1 MQVLGIAD
9 AGSGDTL
16 EAARTL
22 LHLPL
27 HSQAFANLE
36 DGTKRALG
44 LMLQS
49 LDAVSTTVSRMRSAA
64 DGIRAALD
72 HVRAV
77 PNPSAAGGSRA
88 DSGGGAAGAKKK
100 FEFSYDYGESPTT
113 ACERLLLLGRVP
125 HDTDGAAASH
135 GSHEPAADVRRDILQ
150 RQHLHRTRWRR
161 ALRRRP
167 NGRQRCR
174 PGRVAR
180 DGPAAA
186 SRVPRSCG

>member
-77 PNPSAAGGSRA
+77 PNPSPAGGSRA
-88 DSGGGAAGAKKK
+88 DSEGAAGAKKK
-100 FEFSYDYGESPTT
+100 FEFSYDYGECLTLAVS
-113 ACERLLLLGRVP
+113 CW
-125 HDTDGAAASH
+125 AAPLTPMALRC
-135 GSHEPAADVRRDILQ
+135 SHEPAADVR
-150 RQHLHRTRWRR
+150 
-161 ALRRRP
+161 
-167 NGRQRCR
+167 
-174 PGRVAR
+174 
-180 DGPAAA
+180 
-186 SRVPRSCG
+186 

>member
-1 MQVLGIAD
+1 MLGIAD

-77 PNPSAAGGSRA
+77 PNPSAGGGGGSRA
-88 DSGGGAAGAKKK
+88 DSGGAAGAKKK
-100 FEFSYDYGESPTT
+100 FEFSYDYGECLTS
-113 ACERLLLLGRVP
+113 ACERLLLLGRAP
-125 HDTDGAAASH
+125 HDLDGAASD
-135 GSHEPAADVRRDILQ
+135 GSHEPAADVRRVLLQ
-150 RQHLHRTRWRR
+150 RQHLHRTRWRG

-186 SRVPRSCG
+186 SRVPGSCR